1 MARQE
6 RIMQQ
11 LFLLAQDTL
20 PAHGKRFISAIVDK
34 NRIIAY
40 GTNQAKTH
48 TFQLEYNTQSRH
60 TLLSKDISDF
70 KDTLE
75 KYSFNIHSETNAIKN
90 AVTRV
95 SLERLAKCD
104 IYVARA
110 KLVNGVFV
118 YGNAKPCE
126 GCFSAIES
134 FGLNNLY
141 YTTDTGT
148 VERVRL
154 K

>member
-20 PAHGKRFISAIVDK
+20 PARGKRFISAIVDK
-34 NRIIAY
+34 SRIIAY

-60 TLLSKDISDF
+60 TLLSKDISNF

-75 KYSFNIHSETNAIKN
+75 KYSFDIHSETDAIRNAI
-90 AVTRV
+90 ARV
-95 SLERLAKCD
+95 GLERLAKCD
-104 IYVARA
+104 IYVVRT
-110 KLVNGVFV
+110 KLEQDTFV
-118 YGNAKPCE
+118 YGNAKPCK

>member
-1 MARQE
+1 MAKQE
-6 RIMQQ
+6 RIINQ
-11 LFLLAQDTL
+11 LFLLVQDAIPVRGT
-20 PAHGKRFISAIVDK
+20 RFISAIVDK
-34 NRIIAY
+34 SRIIAY
-40 GTNQAKTH
+40 GFNQAKTH
-48 TFQLEYNTQSRH
+48 TFQLDYNIQSRH
-60 TLLSKDISDF
+60 TLLSKDISYF

-75 KYSFNIHSETNAIKN
+75 KYSFDIHSETDAIRNAI
-90 AVTRV
+90 ARV
-95 SLERLAKCD
+95 GLDRVAKCD
-104 IYVARA
+104 IYVVRV
-110 KLVNGVFV
+110 KLDQDKFT
-118 YGNAKPCE
+118 YGNAKPCK